1 MNEID
6 AIIREAMNNEED
18 RRWFDELDEQS
29 LREMVLDSFRGKSRW
44 LVYTVYL
51 SLTVF
56 TLLFAISVLRFFAVE
71 SEKEMIAWGVSS
83 IFFAIAIAML
93 KIWYWI
99 ELNKNAVTR
108 EIKRFELQLAR
119 LTSRFGEE

>member
-1 MNEID
+1 MKEID
-6 AIIREAMNNEED
+6 AIIREAMNTEED

-29 LREMVLDSFRGKSRW
+29 LREMVLDSFKGKSRW

-56 TLLFAISVLRFFAVE
+56 TVLFVLSAIRFFAVE
-71 SEKEMIAWGVSS
+71 SEREMITWGLSA
-83 IFFAIAIAML
+83 IFFSIAIAML

>member
-1 MNEID
+1 MKEID
-6 AIIREAMNNEED
+6 AIIREAMNTEED

-29 LREMVLDSFRGKSRW
+29 LREMVLDSFKGKSRW
-44 LVYTVYL
+44 LVYTVYF

-56 TLLFAISVLRFFAVE
+56 TVLFVLSAIRFFAVE
-71 SEKEMIAWGVSS
+71 SEREMITWGLSA
-83 IFFAIAIAML
+83 IFFSIAIAML